1 MAKQSRVVTAF
12 LPSVGEA
19 VKTETDGGLRR
30 RARPQTGTD
39 THLHTFTAAQRSTIS
54 TRDWWGTRDGPW
66 RENIFWRSGAAEP
79 HQLCTAASNG
89 RETSKSEKWWVWG
102 RPGWWALSLGA
113 CVCAP
118 GRRSWRLGNYEITE
132 VAQRSRRAIKASPS
146 FSVRYR
152 SFCIEQRTLSS
163 PLFAFFFFSFYPFF
177 PFFPFNLIYQEPTP
191 AAISTERRPANCS
204 RRYLES
210 HFRQPPASRETPRHM
225 L

>member
-1 MAKQSRVVTAF
+1 MTAF

-113 CVCAP
+113 CVCCAP

-132 VAQRSRRAIKASPS
+132 VAQTRRRAIKASPS

-163 PLFAFFFFSFYPFF
+163 PLFAFFFFFFLSFFSFF
-177 PFFPFNLIYQEPTP
+177 SLQPNLPGADTCCDQHRAPTRELLTSLP
-191 AAISTERRPANCS
+191 RIALQAAS
-204 RRYLES
+204 
-210 HFRQPPASRETPRHM
+210 RQP
-225 L
+225 